1 MNAAAQP
8 DTPFDVRAMNAAAT
22 GLFVLA
28 GVLVAALVAL
38 ALARL
43 PAFTIRQVVVD
54 GDVGRNSPA
63 TLRAAAVSKLS
74 GTLFTLDL
82 ARAQAAFQSAP
93 WVRRAVVRRVWPGT
107 VAVTLQEHR
116 AAAYW
121 ARDEG
126 DDHLVNTLGEVFEAN
141 LGDVEDDQLPVLA
154 GPDGRSAEMLEM
166 LARFE
171 AALAPLQAR
180 IERLSLTERG
190 SWEAELDSGAR
201 IAIGRGTPDE
211 LIARVERF
219 VSTVAQVTAR
229 YPQRAA
235 GQLIESADLRY
246 RQGYALGL
254 RGVATLPASAPA
266 GRTPT
271 N

>member
-1 MNAAAQP
+1 MNTAAQP
-8 DTPFDVRAMNAAAT
+8 ATAFDVRAMNAAAT
-22 GLFVLA
+22 ALFVLA
-28 GVLVAALVAL
+28 GVLAAALVAL

-43 PAFTIRQVVVD
+43 PAFTIQHVRVD
-54 GDVGRNSPA
+54 GDVGRNSAA

-82 ARAQAAFQSAP
+82 RRAQAAFQGVP
-93 WVRRAVVRRVWPGT
+93 WVRRAVVRRVWPDT
-107 VAVTLQEHR
+107 VAVTLEEHR

-121 ARDEG
+121 SREEG

-141 LGDVEDDQLPVLA
+141 LGDVEDDRLPVLA
-154 GPDGRSAEMLEM
+154 GPDGRSADMLGM
-166 LARFE
+166 LGRLE
-171 AALAPLQAR
+171 SALAPLQAR
-180 IERLSLTERG
+180 IDRLSLSERG
-190 SWEAELDSGAR
+190 SWEATLDTGAR
-201 IAIGRGTPDE
+201 LAIGRGQPEE

-219 VSTVAQVTAR
+219 VSTVSQVTAR

-271 N
+271 Y